1 MLEKIKNIVTHI
13 LDFVLPPRSDFEIVR
28 KLDENS
34 ILSLPRSSRV
44 QDMDWVTPLFQ
55 YKDKRVKAIVWE
67 LKYRENTSPLH
78 TIGKM
83 INDEIINMISEIVLF
98 NANAE
103 FLLIPIPMTDFAK
116 AERGYN
122 QSELLAKSII
132 ENDTQRTLIY
142 APQWFRK
149 TRETEKQSLSNSRE
163 ERMKNLENCF
173 EANPSIEGKYA
184 IIIDDVVTTG
194 STLKEARN
202 TLLDAG
208 AIDVFA
214 FTIAH

>member
-1 MLEKIKNIVTHI
+1 MLEAIKNGII
-13 LDFVLPPRSDFEIVR
+13 KLIDFILPPRSDFDIVK

-34 ILSLPRSSRV
+34 ILTLPRASKV
-44 QDMDWVTPLFQ
+44 QDCDWITPLFQ
-55 YKDKRVKAIVWE
+55 YKNRKVKAIVWE
-67 LKYRENTSPLH
+67 LKYRENTKPL
-78 TIGKM
+78 TTVGKM
-83 INDEIINMISEIVLF
+83 IHDEIINIISDIVLF

-103 FLLIPIPMTDFAK
+103 FLLIPVPMTEVAK
-116 AERGYN
+116 VERGYN

-132 ENDTQRTLIY
+132 ESDTQRTLIY

-149 TRETEKQSLSNSRE
+149 IKETPKQCHSGTKE

-173 EANPSIEGKYA
+173 EANPSVEGKYVFL
-184 IIIDDVVTTG
+184 IDDVVTTG

-208 AIDVFA
+208 AADVFA